1 MVYSCYKVELLV
13 VIGVTSRSG
22 ALRHLFFEDTCS
34 QVIWTLFD
42 VGPYI
47 FDYDVIDR

>member
-1 MVYSCYKVELLV
+1 MHQPKKWEDY
-13 VIGVTSRSG
+13 VTSRSG